1 MSNIRRIRKITR
13 VLLVLGDF
21 VYTPLVYFFVFWIR
35 SRSALVFFQER
46 MPLDRMQLVNHRF
59 WILLFMHILFL
70 YLHGFYDTL
79 TVKRRI
85 EIFAKIIRVVTLEIL
100 ILVSIYFFS
109 QDILYPRSIFI
120 LLWFLLILVSST
132 WHILLR
138 RFFHS
143 QLPERNVLIVGSVD
157 SVKKVISE
165 IQRLP
170 SFGLT
175 ITGVLLDNT
184 ENNPVLDIS
193 GFPVLG
199 TRDEILGI
207 IESHSIDEVI
217 LSHQGS
223 WQESLVDEISRIE
236 QLCTRICVL
245 PNCYEILIGKINH
258 LRLYDIPLIE
268 MIKHPEVPVSKKFF
282 DVVFASVT
290 LVLCFPL
297 LIMSCF
303 LILVLMGRPVL
314 FKQERVGKDRRMFT
328 ILKLR
333 TMIKNAEI
341 ETGPV
346 LTNDTD
352 SRVTPLGRWLRKYR
366 IDEIP
371 QLVNILKGEMSFVGP
386 RPERPHFVNLYIN
399 QVPGYGER
407 FKALPGLTGLAQVNG
422 GYATNPENKLKYDL
436 AYIHNHTLWLDVKII
451 IETIKVILTGRV
463 NPQL

>member
-1 MSNIRRIRKITR
+1 MNNIRKIR
-13 VLLVLGDF
+13 KISRLFLFFGDMT
-21 VYTPLVYFFVFWIR
+21 YTPLVYFLVFWIR
-35 SRSALVFFQER
+35 SRSTLLFFQER
-46 MPLDRMQLVNHRF
+46 MPLDRMQLVNHRL
-59 WILLFMHILFL
+59 WILLFMHLLFL

-79 TVKRRI
+79 TLKRRF
-85 EIFAKIIRVVTLEIL
+85 EIFVKIVRVVTLEIL
-100 ILVSIYFFS
+100 ILVSVYFFS

-120 LLWFLLILVSST
+120 LLWVLLILVSSA
-132 WHILLR
+132 WHIFLR
-138 RFFHS
+138 RLFRS
-143 QLPERNVLIVGSVD
+143 QLPERSVLIVGSIE
-157 SVKKVISE
+157 SVNKIITE

-170 SFGLT
+170 SYGLKVA
-175 ITGVLLDNT
+175 GVLLDQKQSNSRSD
-184 ENNPVLDIS
+184 VL

-199 TRDEILGI
+199 TRDEIINI
-207 IESHSIDEVI
+207 IESWNIDEVI

-223 WQESLVDEISRIE
+223 WQESLVDEISKIE

-282 DVVFASVT
+282 DIVFASVS
-290 LVLCFPL
+290 LVLLFPL
-297 LIMSCF
+297 LFLSSF
-303 LILVLMGRPVL
+303 LILILMGSPVL
-314 FKQERVGKDRRMFT
+314 YKQTRVGKDRNVFT
-328 ILKLR
+328 IFKLR
-333 TMIKNAEI
+333 TMIKNAEV

-346 LTNDTD
+346 LTDEKD

-366 IDEIP
+366 VDEIP
-371 QLVNILKGEMSFVGP
+371 QLLNILKGEMSFVGP
-386 RPERPHFVNLYIN
+386 RPERPHFVNQYID

-463 NPQL
+463 NPQI